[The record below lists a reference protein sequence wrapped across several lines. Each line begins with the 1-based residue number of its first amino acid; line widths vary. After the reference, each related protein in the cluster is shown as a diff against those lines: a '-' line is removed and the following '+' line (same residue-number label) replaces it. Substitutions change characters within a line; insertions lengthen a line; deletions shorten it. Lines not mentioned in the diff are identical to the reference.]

1 MTEIS
6 SDNFGEDDSNEEY
19 NEIEG
24 MVDLF
29 GA

>member
-6 SDNFGEDDSNEEY
+6 SDNFSEDDSNEEY

>member
-24 MVDLF
+24 MIDLF

>member
-29 GA
+29 GV

>member
-6 SDNFGEDDSNEEY
+6 SDNFGEDDSNEDY

>member
-24 MVDLF
+24 MFDLF

>member
-24 MVDLF
+24 LVDLF